1 MRALTGQQLVY
12 LTGFALIVA
21 GVVCLCLSDAVVTGW
36 RANTLDAFGVG
47 FVAGDLIDV
56 LALSGLTKIIAA
68 EQRRLEREW
77 RMAKPMNNQL
87 AEAS

>member
-1 MRALTGQQLVY
+1 MRSASGSL
-12 LTGFALIVA
+12 
-21 GVVCLCLSDAVVTGW
+21 
-36 RANTLDAFGVG
+36 
-47 FVAGDLIDV
+47 
-56 LALSGLTKIIAA
+56 LALSGLTKIIAT